1 MTKVT
6 LSGECGNSPKNAF
19 AEQAAIAILTGD
31 ASRLGDW
38 LTEDCIAVAADGVK
52 AEGREAA
59 VTALT
64 KAVGNPDG
72 LKILHAITHGRI
84 GAVNGTYTRGKAT
97 TGFALNFE
105 FRNTKADGIVVIRLY
120 LA

>member
-31 ASRLGDW
+31 ATRLGDW
-38 LTEDCIAVAADGVK
+38 LTEDCIAVTADGK
-52 AEGREAA
+52 QADGRDRAVETLAA
-59 VTALT
+59 II
-64 KAVGNPDG
+64 GQPDEIA
-72 LKILHAITHGRI
+72 ILHAITHGRV
-84 GAVNGTYTRGKAT
+84 GTVNGTYRAGT
-97 TGFALNFE
+97 TNKGFALVFE
-105 FRNTKADGIVVIRLY
+105 FPNTKANSIAGVRIY